1 MEKKKS
7 ERNIFGFDGSFINF
21 CDKLFDVMALGFL
34 WILCSLPIITIGAS
48 STALYYAMV
57 KCIKKGDGYITREF
71 FHSFRMNLIPG
82 TILWVLI
89 AAATFAMHLNIGILM
104 KETDGK
110 VKVKPISV
118 RLLQWTKRYDE
129 KPVELFTYTD
139 SDFRYLQ
146 FIFDQKTEE
155 LVTIK
160 QI

>member
-1 MEKKKS
+1 MLKMEKKKS

-57 KCIKKGDGYITREF
+57 KCIKKGDGYIAKEF
-71 FHSFRMNLIPG
+71 FRSFRMNLISG

-89 AAATFAMHLNIGILM
+89 AAATFAFEYRHFNERNGWKSGVVFYLRICHHFNLYFSSILLYFS
-104 KETDGK
+104 G
-110 VKVKPISV
+110 S
-118 RLLQWTKRYDE
+118 
-129 KPVELFTYTD
+129 F
-139 SDFRYLQ
+139 
-146 FIFDQKTEE
+146 
-155 LVTIK
+155 